1 MLFSIRSVMYVLQII
16 CKTYN
21 HKSLFLKKIRYSRA
35 TEPLTTE
42 INQVAVYEITSVSK
56 RDEGAYVC
64 LGKNTAGASEE
75 RVHLTVEEADRF
87 PTRGDN
93 PGNFY

>member
-1 MLFSIRSVMYVLQII
+1 M
-16 CKTYN
+16 
-21 HKSLFLKKIRYSRA
+21 
-35 TEPLTTE
+35 
-42 INQVAVYEITSVSK
+42 
-56 RDEGAYVC
+56 C

-93 PGNFY
+93 PGNYHYLQTGSCEEKDTPRAKPKSGAPHQKIVGTVAPLALHGPDCK